1 MINISGVAMLANLI
15 GGNISAARQKTTQGG
30 ALKPTGQADQNKST
44 KTSSIHSKDLHSVLV
59 RRIGAIDP
67 DDPQSRHKA
76 LRVFLET
83 VLLAE
88 LGDDLMNDP
97 NFYQLVDHVQTTM
110 EGDVDLAESIAEA
123 MSILL
128 GTKPQS

>member
-1 MINISGVAMLANLI
+1 VINISGVAMLANLI
-15 GGNISAARQKTTQGG
+15 GRNISTARQKTTQGG
-30 ALKPTGQADQNKST
+30 ALKPAVQADAKKSLN
-44 KTSSIHSKDLHSVLV
+44 TSSKQAKDLHSVLV

-88 LGDDLMNDP
+88 LGDELMSDP
-97 NFYQLVDHVQTTM
+97 DFYQLVEHVQATM
-110 EGDVDLAESIAEA
+110 EGDVELAESIAEA

-128 GTKPQS
+128 SDKDRT